1 MDVIFIIRN
10 VLHFSVMGISL
21 QSVETA
27 VLNSVMLI
35 PPPPLPKKFLP
46 APARNSSS
54 SPEDTATQSAEP
66 QPTREKAAVPQSEDQ
81 PSEPVAQEEWV
92 VL

>member
-1 MDVIFIIRN
+1 
-10 VLHFSVMGISL
+10 MGISL
-21 QSVETA
+21 QPVRTA
-27 VLNSVMLI
+27 VLNSVILI
-35 PPPPLPKKFLP
+35 PPQILS